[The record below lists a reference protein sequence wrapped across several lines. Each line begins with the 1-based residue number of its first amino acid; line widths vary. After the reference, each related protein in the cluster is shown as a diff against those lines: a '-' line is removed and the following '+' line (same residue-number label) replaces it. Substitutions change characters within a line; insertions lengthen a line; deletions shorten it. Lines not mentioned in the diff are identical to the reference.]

1 MNSKQKRLRT
11 PKLEDGEL
19 RIYWGREP
27 RGYPEIMFAWQG
39 DRAMKRDTN
48 LLHYVMC
55 SKKPKI
61 NLGKID
67 WSVMEPSLFEELD
80 ARGYDLT
87 TLKFSVKKKNESK
100 EKNE

>member
-1 MNSKQKRLRT
+1 MKRLRK

-27 RGYPEIMFAWQG
+27 RGYPEIMLAYQG
-39 DRAMKRDTN
+39 DGTMKRDTN

-55 SKKPKI
+55 SKHPDPHTQPLFSKM
-61 NLGKID
+61 N
-67 WSVMEPSLFEELD
+67 PSLLEELD

-87 TLKFSVKKKNESK
+87 TLKFSIKKKAFNK
-100 EKNE
+100 ENT